1 MGIQQI
7 PLSSGLITQADGED
21 VGING
26 CTELINAEF
35 DKPGI
40 IYKRKGAETAV
51 DTNKTFIAIFRWV
64 NSRFTNDIAWIALD
78 SAGEVWYSAGTS
90 ANLASWTTLTDLN
103 VSDARIYNHG
113 TFLRVA
119 GGTTVQPRIIQSI
132 DRNFFYTDT
141 TTSLHSYD
149 ALNVGLPPKYPT
161 TFTIIADATYTKLNQ
176 GGGGNL
182 PFATTAKT
190 CYYKITPVFD
200 GNQELPFRDEY
211 KAFSLT
217 ANDPPNSNVQ
227 IRLGFNDGVGNWDP
241 RITSINLYR
250 AITDGHVPEDS
261 LYQRINTFETTQSTA
276 TDWIN
281 GTGETGKQ
289 VFSGGVA
296 IDADATTSHKLYWHA
311 TQLTLEATT
320 PLWGSG
326 SKHTISEVHTNHLY
340 IADDFD
346 GSNDYWGA
354 TKYWHIR
361 DETNLV
367 ANDNTYTRE
376 WSFESDMTG
385 WTAQT
390 DADET
395 ATAVGDSTQ
404 LTIETSG
411 SKTGSNHLKY
421 VGSSAG
427 GQDES
432 LQMVN
437 YIPATVGEKFVVSV
451 WLKDT
456 GTITGYK
463 MEVWSTADSSAS
475 NTVTKHLSGTW
486 QQFSCVY
493 EHTGGTGFKIV
504 FPENFGGSS
513 AVHFDAIEVTKII
526 QSGSAVYSGDN
537 VFALEGSV
545 SGTDGAVDKVA
556 KVGGT
561 GDHIIVN
568 NITDVFKVNAT
579 PFSTPSSAILITSA
593 GDQWSQPAGDAIA
606 LDTFDTGFVAGAY
619 HPLAGV
625 GSTEVNYKYSVITD
639 GRQFVAGVR
648 LDPNAYTGSYEDH
661 DNWVIFSELNQYDIL
676 PISNYIQ
683 LRDMQG
689 GAIVGLSSLMGD
701 LVVFMER
708 GIYRLSVP
716 SSDPTAWSLS
726 ESEENI
732 GCISD
737 KSITP
742 WESGIFFAGKDH
754 LYFLDSNFRATPV
767 TKSIKDAYQ
776 AVNPLVTTFYDV
788 KKNRLLMEFGAYY
801 DDNYSLDL
809 SLFPEERWTKVS
821 GDMDMFTLDENLNLY
836 SYDGATQLIKK
847 HDGSKDETTSFKRTT
862 GWISQANL
870 DKSGVL
876 RRLNLKYK
884 SGDAITAKIYIDGD
898 DSTVVATVAIPVDT
912 SGADWYKWK
921 PNVRCR
927 SYKIELSTSA
937 STNDVEIRR
946 IEVEFE

>member
-1 MGIQQI
+1 VGIQQI

-40 IYKRKGAETAV
+40 IYKRKGAKTAV

-141 TTSLHSYD
+141 TTSLYSYD

-227 IRLGFNDGVGNWDP
+227 IRLGFNDGAGDWDP

-261 LYQRINTFETTQSTA
+261 LYQKINTFETTQSTA

-281 GTGETGKQ
+281 GTGETGKR

-296 IDADATTSHKLYWHA
+296 IDSDATTSHKLYWHA
-311 TQLTLEATT
+311 TQETVQKTTTLS
-320 PLWGSG
+320 GSG
-326 SKHTISEVHTNHLY
+326 NKRDIDEVHANHLY
-340 IADDFD
+340 LGADFD
-346 GSNDYWGA
+346 GSTDDWGT
-354 TKYWHIR
+354 TKYWEIR
-361 DETNLV
+361 NETNL
-367 ANDNTYTRE
+367 APNY
-376 WSFESDMTG
+376 DMTSPYTDG
-385 WTAQT
+385 WT
-390 DADET
+390 
-395 ATAVGDSTQ
+395 
-404 LTIETSG
+404 
-411 SKTGSNHLKY
+411 
-421 VGSSAG
+421 
-427 GQDES
+427 
-432 LQMVN
+432 
-437 YIPATVGEKFVVSV
+437 
-451 WLKDT
+451 
-456 GTITGYK
+456 
-463 MEVWSTADSSAS
+463 
-475 NTVTKHLSGTW
+475 
-486 QQFSCVY
+486 
-493 EHTGGTGFKIV
+493 
-504 FPENFGGSS
+504 FGGSS
-513 AVHFDAIEVTKII
+513 SYISEESSGYTGGNSVKMYGAGGSHWVISDDYIALNKNGTTYTIKCFIKYTRLNSGYPSSNSAYLKVYDGSSYVTIETKSLGYTAGFTEFSGQYTTTSDAGFKVQIGTDSGSAGEYTWVDTVEVNEVI
-526 QSGSAVYSGDN
+526 QAGSAVYSGDN

-561 GDHIIVN
+561 GNHIIVN

-579 PFSTPSSAILITSA
+579 PFGTPSSAILITSA

-776 AVNPLVTTFYDV
+776 AVNSSVTTFYDV
-788 KKNRLLMEFGAYY
+788 KKNRLLMEFGATN

-809 SLFPEERWTKVS
+809 SSFPEERWTKVS

>member
-1 MGIQQI
+1 M
-7 PLSSGLITQADGED
+7 
-21 VGING
+21 
-26 CTELINAEF
+26 
-35 DKPGI
+35 
-40 IYKRKGAETAV
+40 YGAGGSH
-51 DTNKTFIAIFRWV
+51 WV
-64 NSRFTNDIAWIALD
+64 ISDDYIALNKNGTTYTIKCFIKYTRLNSGYPSSNSAYLKVYD
-78 SAGEVWYSAGTS
+78 GSSYVTIETKSLGYTAGFTEFSGQYTTTSDAGFKVQIGTDSGSAGEYTWV
-90 ANLASWTTLTDLN
+90 D
-103 VSDARIYNHG
+103 
-113 TFLRVA
+113 
-119 GGTTVQPRIIQSI
+119 TVEVNEVIQ
-132 DRNFFYTDT
+132 
-141 TTSLHSYD
+141 
-149 ALNVGLPPKYPT
+149 A
-161 TFTIIADATYTKLNQ
+161 
-176 GGGGNL
+176 
-182 PFATTAKT
+182 
-190 CYYKITPVFD
+190 
-200 GNQELPFRDEY
+200 
-211 KAFSLT
+211 
-217 ANDPPNSNVQ
+217 
-227 IRLGFNDGVGNWDP
+227 
-241 RITSINLYR
+241 
-250 AITDGHVPEDS
+250 
-261 LYQRINTFETTQSTA
+261 
-276 TDWIN
+276 
-281 GTGETGKQ
+281 
-289 VFSGGVA
+289 
-296 IDADATTSHKLYWHA
+296 
-311 TQLTLEATT
+311 
-320 PLWGSG
+320 
-326 SKHTISEVHTNHLY
+326 
-340 IADDFD
+340 
-346 GSNDYWGA
+346 
-354 TKYWHIR
+354 
-361 DETNLV
+361 
-367 ANDNTYTRE
+367 
-376 WSFESDMTG
+376 
-385 WTAQT
+385 
-390 DADET
+390 
-395 ATAVGDSTQ
+395 
-404 LTIETSG
+404 
-411 SKTGSNHLKY
+411 
-421 VGSSAG
+421 
-427 GQDES
+427 
-432 LQMVN
+432 
-437 YIPATVGEKFVVSV
+437 
-451 WLKDT
+451 
-456 GTITGYK
+456 
-463 MEVWSTADSSAS
+463 
-475 NTVTKHLSGTW
+475 
-486 QQFSCVY
+486 
-493 EHTGGTGFKIV
+493 
-504 FPENFGGSS
+504 
-513 AVHFDAIEVTKII
+513 
-526 QSGSAVYSGDN
+526 GSAVYSGDN

-561 GDHIIVN
+561 GNHIIVN

-579 PFSTPSSAILITSA
+579 PFGTPSSAILITSA

-776 AVNPLVTTFYDV
+776 AVNSSVTTFYDV
-788 KKNRLLMEFGAYY
+788 KKNRLLMEFGATN

-809 SLFPEERWTKVS
+809 SSFPEERWTKVS